1 MNFQIP
7 TSRLHVYFLPER
19 TRCEIASPPL
29 LNDFTGCNALDR
41 ALTDDWVGSM
51 KTAIASKGDR
61 GVGKFASAVF

>member
-1 MNFQIP
+1 M
-7 TSRLHVYFLPER
+7 PER

-29 LNDFTGCNALDR
+29 LKDCTGCNALDR